1 MASNSGIKTLSR
13 NKVLSNYFMYKFMK
27 KNETKKSF
35 GKLLSWRQLW
45 CCCLMLIAGLL
56 LTDRPAFS
64 QATTQANVSLKLKQV
79 TVLDALRELNRQY
92 DRQLMFK
99 REEVEQVKEPVSV
112 DVKKVTL
119 LQAVEACIRG
129 TGLVAT
135 DRNGIIVIGPVRK
148 TIPPVSQVIQGIVK
162 DEQGNP
168 LPGAT
173 IKIKGTRMGT
183 ATDFEGRFQLA
194 LAGNAQVLEVSFIGY
209 RTVEV
214 NVQGKKEIEVRLQP
228 DQAEM
233 EEVVVTGFF
242 TKNKQSFT
250 GSVKTISV
258 EEIKAVSNN
267 NLINALAML
276 TPGLKLVENNQAGA
290 NPNNLPE
297 IVIRGTSSLTTEA
310 DVNPNQPI
318 IILDGLEITL
328 RDLYDLDI
336 NEIER
341 VDVLKDASASALYG
355 ERAANGVIV
364 IERKKIL
371 NDKLR
376 LSYNLDGTVDFPDLS
391 TYDYLNA
398 ADKLEFERRANLYNF
413 ENKYDL
419 EEYNRK
425 KLLISKGM
433 DTDWMSK
440 PLRTG
445 YTIGNSIG
453 VSGKGNDMTYRVNA
467 NIRNVK
473 GVMKGDYRNTYG
485 ISVFLSYHIADKVTV
500 SYQSNYSGVKSK
512 NSPYGT
518 FSDYVTLNPYDS
530 PYDETGALLKKLTWD
545 VNNPL
550 YEAKA
555 GNYDKTS
562 SNTFTNNVN
571 IRWDIMKGLYLTANG
586 SIVSNLSNHEI
597 FTSPTSAVYMSEE
610 DLMKKGQLQE
620 SHSKSLNLSGNFVMS
635 YNQPVGDNSLLT
647 VNLGGDIY
655 KDDSKSQNFVGTGF
669 LKPELHS
676 PQYASAYK
684 EDSHPGGSQELTTR
698 AGFFAYL
705 NFILHNKYFVDG
717 TVRRSGSSQFGAN
730 NRYAPFWSAGLRWNA
745 EKEEFIKN
753 WGIFDELILRGTYGI
768 TGSQGF
774 TPYQSLQMYTY
785 SNLMKTYKS
794 SDVVGTEIYGLG
806 NPDLKWQE
814 TENYNVSLDFTMF
827 RNILS
832 AKVEY
837 YEKYTKN
844 TLMDY
849 SMAPSVGFLTM
860 KENLGKI
867 SNKGYEVTLR
877 LMPYSN
883 PSKEAYWNI
892 IFTGSHNKS
901 RIEQISNALKV
912 MNEKQMAVADEVENP
927 YETDI
932 ADKREKS
939 PLPRYE
945 NGYSQTTIWAVR
957 SMGIDPQTGREVFLT
972 RDGRLTNIYSSAD
985 QIPVGDTEPKLQG
998 SVSTTFTYKGFSLTL
1013 AGQYHFGGQTYNK
1026 TLINKVENANLRLN
1040 ADRRA
1045 LYSRWQNPGDQVFF
1059 KAIDG
1064 NIYKTDTKESSRFV
1078 MDDNEFYFSTVNLS
1092 YRLEGKKYNW
1102 MKRAGISSATLG
1114 LYMED
1119 ICRFS
1124 TVKMERGIDYPF
1136 SRSVSMSL
1144 NVIF

>member
-119 LQAVEACIRG
+119 LQAVEACIWE
-129 TGLVAT
+129 TGGMVFRTGPMTIIPLRSVAT
-135 DRNGIIVIGPVRK
+135 K
-148 TIPPVSQVIQGIVK
+148 PPVSQVIQGIVK

-425 KLLISKGM
+425 K
-433 DTDWMSK
+433 
-440 PLRTG
+440 
-445 YTIGNSIG
+445 
-453 VSGKGNDMTYRVNA
+453 
-467 NIRNVK
+467 
-473 GVMKGDYRNTYG
+473 
-485 ISVFLSYHIADKVTV
+485 
-500 SYQSNYSGVKSK
+500 
-512 NSPYGT
+512 
-518 FSDYVTLNPYDS
+518 
-530 PYDETGALLKKLTWD
+530 
-545 VNNPL
+545 
-550 YEAKA
+550 
-555 GNYDKTS
+555 
-562 SNTFTNNVN
+562 
-571 IRWDIMKGLYLTANG
+571 
-586 SIVSNLSNHEI
+586 
-597 FTSPTSAVYMSEE
+597 
-610 DLMKKGQLQE
+610 
-620 SHSKSLNLSGNFVMS
+620 
-635 YNQPVGDNSLLT
+635 
-647 VNLGGDIY
+647 
-655 KDDSKSQNFVGTGF
+655 
-669 LKPELHS
+669 
-676 PQYASAYK
+676 
-684 EDSHPGGSQELTTR
+684 
-698 AGFFAYL
+698 
-705 NFILHNKYFVDG
+705 
-717 TVRRSGSSQFGAN
+717 
-730 NRYAPFWSAGLRWNA
+730 
-745 EKEEFIKN
+745 
-753 WGIFDELILRGTYGI
+753 
-768 TGSQGF
+768 
-774 TPYQSLQMYTY
+774 
-785 SNLMKTYKS
+785 
-794 SDVVGTEIYGLG
+794 
-806 NPDLKWQE
+806 
-814 TENYNVSLDFTMF
+814 
-827 RNILS
+827 
-832 AKVEY
+832 
-837 YEKYTKN
+837 
-844 TLMDY
+844 
-849 SMAPSVGFLTM
+849 
-860 KENLGKI
+860 
-867 SNKGYEVTLR
+867 
-877 LMPYSN
+877 
-883 PSKEAYWNI
+883 
-892 IFTGSHNKS
+892 
-901 RIEQISNALKV
+901 
-912 MNEKQMAVADEVENP
+912 
-927 YETDI
+927 
-932 ADKREKS
+932 
-939 PLPRYE
+939 
-945 NGYSQTTIWAVR
+945 
-957 SMGIDPQTGREVFLT
+957 
-972 RDGRLTNIYSSAD
+972 
-985 QIPVGDTEPKLQG
+985 
-998 SVSTTFTYKGFSLTL
+998 
-1013 AGQYHFGGQTYNK
+1013 
-1026 TLINKVENANLRLN
+1026 
-1040 ADRRA
+1040 
-1045 LYSRWQNPGDQVFF
+1045 
-1059 KAIDG
+1059 
-1064 NIYKTDTKESSRFV
+1064 
-1078 MDDNEFYFSTVNLS
+1078 
-1092 YRLEGKKYNW
+1092 
-1102 MKRAGISSATLG
+1102 
-1114 LYMED
+1114 
-1119 ICRFS
+1119 
-1124 TVKMERGIDYPF
+1124 
-1136 SRSVSMSL
+1136 
-1144 NVIF
+1144 